1 MPQKAAIAW
10 AVVATSET
18 SLLVEFSRIG
28 QAILASSVI
37 AAGLVGCA
45 SEAHRPEPVA
55 QQYPENYKAEL
66 LQYFHGSLSDPTK
79 IREAAIAD
87 PVLKPVN
94 EIRQSFGS
102 AGNSGGSADSS
113 SGGRGGRK
121 RGGRSG
127 GSDINA
133 SERDFP
139 GERYIVCV
147 RYNAKGLDGHYTG
160 VKPGMAV
167 YAGGRFNDFT
177 EHPKGTCDQAEFKP
191 FPELEK
197 LSR

>member
-79 IREAAIAD
+79 IREASRSRRRSVDGTLVVITHGLVYRALVERHALL
-87 PVLKPVN
+87 PEAVVVPEPRSAVLL
-94 EIRQSFGS
+94 GLS
-102 AGNSGGSADSS
+102 ARAQPAALPFFAPAVCLRSAFEFVSG
-113 SGGRGGRK
+113 
-121 RGGRSG
+121 
-127 GSDINA
+127 
-133 SERDFP
+133 
-139 GERYIVCV
+139 V
-147 RYNAKGLDGHYTG
+147 
-160 VKPGMAV
+160 
-167 YAGGRFNDFT
+167 
-177 EHPKGTCDQAEFKP
+177 
-191 FPELEK
+191 PE
-197 LSR
+197 

>member
-1 MPQKAAIAW
+1 
-10 AVVATSET
+10 VVATSET

-28 QAILASSVI
+28 QAMLASSVI

-45 SEAHRPEPVA
+45 SEAHRAEPVA

-87 PVLKPVN
+87 PVLKPIN

-102 AGNSGGSADSS
+102 ADNSGRSAADSS
-113 SGGRGGRK
+113 SSRGGRK

-133 SERDFP
+133 SERNSPLPP
-139 GERYIVCV
+139 GLWQRWV
-147 RYNAKGLDGHYTG
+147 RSSGS
-160 VKPGMAV
+160 
-167 YAGGRFNDFT
+167 
-177 EHPKGTCDQAEFKP
+177 Q
-191 FPELEK
+191 
-197 LSR
+197 